1 MLGRAARYSSTTRGV
16 VVDGVVVDGVV
27 VDGVVVDGVVVD
39 GVVVCVC
46 LPLRCTY
53 LENVCFQCM
62 RERDRM

>member
-1 MLGRAARYSSTTRGV
+1 MLGRAARYSSTTR
-16 VVDGVVVDGVV
+16 GVV